1 MKAEAKRERIK
12 MQFHVEFYETEDGK
26 VPTAEFLDSLEDKMN
41 AKKGKQVNEMTL
53 QDYKKEKM
61 KEPAFAKAYEEIQPE
76 LNVIRAM
83 IEARTSQNLTQKQ
96 LAEKTGIAQ
105 TEISRLENGTR
116 NPSIKLLQ
124 RLAEGMDM
132 VLDVSFRPKET
143 VRGR

>member
-1 MKAEAKRERIK
+1 MK
-12 MQFHVEFYETEDGK
+12 
-26 VPTAEFLDSLEDKMN
+26 
-41 AKKGKQVNEMTL
+41 L

-61 KEPAFAKAYEEIQPE
+61 KDAAFAKAYDEIQPE
-76 LNVIRAM
+76 MNVIRAM

-96 LAEKTGIAQ
+96 LAERTGIAQ

-132 VLDVSFRPKET
+132 ILDVQFKPK
-143 VRGR
+143 GSSQSSASSKG